1 MATWSKQFRARMDS
15 FGACKLARRGEAAI
29 SIKIRVTAGCFHREH
44 SPHAYDLIDAELEQ
58 IDLDFDRLGFEEHES
73 GPEVLAYVAFAAVG
87 FGLAKSVI
95 DLVVAVL
102 KARSE
107 SVRKG
112 DRPSDPLEIVV
123 RHFDDSGAVKEETAF
138 RIGHADLVR
147 RAEVENQ
154 LVAALGRL
162 LRTDAPS
169 STPTNKRLQPAA
181 PTKRKRRG

>member
-1 MATWSKQFRARMDS
+1 MATWSEQFRARMDT
-15 FGACKLARRGEAAI
+15 FGASKLARRGEAAV
-29 SIKIRVTAGCFHREH
+29 SIKIRVTSGCFHREH

-58 IDLDFDRLGFEEHES
+58 FDLDLSRLGFEEHES
-73 GPEVLAYVAFAAVG
+73 GPEVLAYVVLAAAG
-87 FGLAKSVI
+87 FGLAKSVT

-112 DRPSDPLEIVV
+112 DRPSDPLEVVV
-123 RHFDDSGAVKEETAF
+123 RRFDDSGAVKDETAF
-138 RIGHADLVR
+138 RIGHADPVR
-147 RAEVENQ
+147 RAKVEKQ

-169 STPTNKRLQPAA
+169 STPAGKSPQPAT